1 MKNMLN
7 KCKNF
12 FQLLVSIIQKNEF
25 CPKLLKPSRR
35 LRFQWE
41 QNWKAIN
48 GSIKISIHV
57 DIFEAW
63 IKLSKQ
69 LSGTIQFIGLTVCF
83 CSNFEKQELNIFLG
97 RELCGNQIKIA
108 TCGLIEPNLLFHTK
122 WNMN

>member
-57 DIFEAW
+57 DIFEA
-63 IKLSKQ
+63 
-69 LSGTIQFIGLTVCF
+69 
-83 CSNFEKQELNIFLG
+83 
-97 RELCGNQIKIA
+97 
-108 TCGLIEPNLLFHTK
+108 
-122 WNMN
+122 